1 MTTRLI
7 FHGAAGT
14 VTGSATLI
22 EHAGHRVLVDCG
34 LFQGSKTVKELNYR
48 PFPFAPADVQAVLLT
63 HAHIDH
69 CGLLPKLALAGF
81 EGPILTSAGTRDLL
95 TYMLPDSG
103 SIQELEVEHLNRRR
117 QQRGEALVAPIY
129 TKADAEALLSRVTA
143 ARFDRWID
151 VTPGIRAR
159 FWSAAH
165 ILGSASI
172 EIELARAGDAPLSL
186 LFSGDLGTG
195 TKALHGAPQGPAGV
209 DVLLLE
215 STYGDR
221 ERAPVGPE
229 GRRQALLAEIE
240 AAMAAGGNLVIPS
253 FAVERTQE
261 LLFDLGRC
269 FSDGKLGGAQVFLD
283 SPLAERATEVF
294 AAHAAEL
301 GAAGALPHPFAGP
314 HIHFVE
320 DIAGSKALNRVRA
333 GAIILAASGMCDA
346 GRIRFHLKANL
357 WRSDCTVLLVGYQA
371 PGTLG
376 RLLQDGAKAVRIQGE
391 EIRVA
396 ARIRTLDIYSA
407 HADRRHLV
415 DWVRDRLPVRKA
427 ILLNHGE
434 PQAIAGLAAA
444 LAERLTGL
452 PPILE
457 PMLDSY
463 LDLEAATPALHP
475 LTPRLTPE
483 ALAALDWHNDY
494 AAFVLLL
501 ADRLRTAPDEQARR
515 RLLVR
520 LRSALAG
527 GD

>member
-1 MTTRLI
+1 VTTRLI

-34 LFQGSKTVKELNYR
+34 MFQGSKTVKELNYR
-48 PFPFAPADVQAVLLT
+48 PFPFSPSDIQAVLLT

-81 EGPILTSAGTRDLL
+81 HGPILASAGTRDLL

-103 SIQELEVEHLNRRR
+103 GIQELEVEHLNRRR
-117 QQRGEALVAPIY
+117 QQRGETLVAPIY
-129 TKADAEALLSRVTA
+129 TRADAEAMLSRVA
-143 ARFDRWID
+143 AVRFDQWIE
-151 VTPGIRAR
+151 VTPEIRAR

-172 EIELARAGDAPLSL
+172 EVELTRTDGAPLRL
-186 LFSGDLGTG
+186 LFSGDLGPG
-195 TKALHGAPQGPAGV
+195 TKALHGAAQGPSGV
-209 DVLLLE
+209 DVLMVE

-221 ERAPVGPE
+221 ERTPLGPE

-240 AAMAAGGNLVIPS
+240 AALAAGGNLVIPS

-283 SPLAERATEVF
+283 SPLAVRATEVF
-294 AAHAAEL
+294 AAHAREL
-301 GAAGALPHPFAGP
+301 GAAGALPHPFSGP
-314 HIHFVE
+314 HVHFVE

-357 WRSDCTVLLVGYQA
+357 WRSDCTVLMVGYQA

-376 RLLQDGAKAVRIQGE
+376 RLLQDGARAVRIQGE

-415 DWVRDRLPVRKA
+415 EWVRDRLPVRKA

-434 PQAIAGLAAA
+434 PQAIGGLAAV
-444 LAERLTGL
+444 LAERLSGL
-452 PPILE
+452 PPILV

-463 LDLEAATPALHP
+463 LDLEDPTPTLHP
-475 LTPRLTPE
+475 LAPRLAPE
-483 ALAALDWHNDY
+483 TLAALDWHNDY
-494 AAFVLLL
+494 AAFVLSL
-501 ADRLRTAPDEQARR
+501 AERLRTAPDERARLQLLR
-515 RLLVR
+515 RLR
-520 LRSALAG
+520 AALAVR
-527 GD
+527 D